1 MKKKKKEIEE
11 KKSKNP
17 SEPHGAPQGV
27 GGTFHLTKTVIS
39 GRIGV
44 HGGSVKT
51 QIRFTFI

>member
-1 MKKKKKEIEE
+1 MKKKKEIEE